1 MVIKDIAQEKGIP
14 FNEGTFTVD
23 FLRNADEI
31 IVSSTSIEVMP
42 VVKLDGE
49 QVGDGE
55 VGPITKSLQEGFN
68 RYIDTDS

>member
-1 MVIKDIAQEKGIP
+1 M
-14 FNEGTFTVD
+14 
-23 FLRNADEI
+23 
-31 IVSSTSIEVMP
+31 SSTSIEVMP

>member
-1 MVIKDIAQEKGIP
+1 M
-14 FNEGTFTVD
+14 D

-42 VVKLDGE
+42 VIKLDGE
-49 QVGDGE
+49 FVGEGK

-68 RYIDTDS
+68 RYIDADS